1 MPRKPREDIA
11 GAVQHVYARGNG
23 QRRIFLDDLD
33 RRRYLTLLAHVV
45 RAKRWLCLAYCL
57 MNNHVHLLIETP
69 VANLGAGMQLLHGLY
84 GQTHH
89 RRHGTTGHVFQG
101 RFGARRVSSDEQLL
115 MTVRYIARNP
125 VEAGLCATG
134 APWPWSSH
142 AAIVTGAPPG
152 WLAIDRLMFYL
163 AAFGPDPG
171 CVYEDAIAAPP
182 A

>member
-1 MPRKPREDIA
+1 MPRKPREDVA
-11 GAVQHVYARGNG
+11 GAIQHVYARGNN

-69 VANLGAGMQLLHGLY
+69 EANLGAGMQLLHGMY

-101 RFGARRVSSDEQLL
+101 RFGARRVSTDEQLL
-115 MTVRYIARNP
+115 MTVRTSRATPSKPASARREP
-125 VEAGLCATG
+125 GGHGAVMPRSSRVHARAG
-134 APWPWSSH
+134 WPS
-142 AAIVTGAPPG
+142 T
-152 WLAIDRLMFYL
+152 D
-163 AAFGPDPG
+163 
-171 CVYEDAIAAPP
+171 
-182 A
+182 